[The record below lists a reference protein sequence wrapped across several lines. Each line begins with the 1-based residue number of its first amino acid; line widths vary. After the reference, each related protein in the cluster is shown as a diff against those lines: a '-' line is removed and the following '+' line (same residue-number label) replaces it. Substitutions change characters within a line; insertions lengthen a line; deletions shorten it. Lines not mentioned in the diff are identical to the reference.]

1 MIIAD
6 LTTLKGQGIDLLKSE
21 AICITSNWQIQTCTL
36 KKSIY
41 TRFNI
46 TLALRFFLTE
56 ALRLNMKKID
66 LDNYKVIYGSLVSL
80 FKFPEDWR
88 WLIYLCLP

>member
-6 LTTLKGQGIDLLKSE
+6 LTTLKGHGIDLLKSE
-21 AICITSNWQIQTCTL
+21 AICIASNWQIQTCTL

-41 TRFNI
+41 KI
-46 TLALRFFLTE
+46 SYYVLALRFFFAE